1 MWCYTEALG
10 WKCFIHMQWVHNL
23 NEGELGDASEVLANA
38 SEDWANASKSQ
49 INTKISQ
56 SRFKNP
62 QTSF

>member
-1 MWCYTEALG
+1 
-10 WKCFIHMQWVHNL
+10 MQWVHNL

-38 SEDWANASKSQ
+38 SKSQ

-56 SRFKNP
+56 SRLKNL